1 MAEVVPAGTVTSQTM
16 TRILDSLFARWGMPC
31 AITTDNGPQLISAE
45 FSTFLS
51 NKGIKHIRAAL
62 YHPQANGGV
71 ERFNQS
77 LKNGIRVHLVQGYS
91 FQMALNQTLLHYRA
105 SQHSTTQASPALLM
119 LGREME
125 LPLDRLRA
133 QGLSA
138 TVVTGP
144 QAAVKVVV
152 TTSQG
157 RMKDNFYKRHKVRHT
172 NIKVLDWV
180 RVRRPHR
187 SSKMA
192 SFWSE
197 PHQVVRLL
205 ASATFLLS
213 DGSRWHASRL

>member
-51 NKGIKHIRAAL
+51 NKEIKHICVRL

-125 LPLDRLRA
+125 LHLDRLRA

-144 QAAVKVVV
+144 QAAVKVAV

-157 RMKDNFYKRHKVRHT
+157 RMK
-172 NIKVLDWV
+172 
-180 RVRRPHR
+180 
-187 SSKMA
+187 
-192 SFWSE
+192 
-197 PHQVVRLL
+197 Q
-205 ASATFLLS
+205 
-213 DGSRWHASRL
+213 GSQNR